1 MIEDDTIKLLRE
13 CNEGVKMGIRS
24 LEEIIP
30 EVENR
35 ELESNL
41 RKNLDTS
48 KEILEKTQKLLH
60 EAGDESK
67 EPSAMA
73 KGMSWMKT
81 NMKLAMEHSD
91 STVADL
97 ITEGCDMGI
106 KSLQRYLNQY
116 QAADDKAKAL
126 AKELM
131 DAESHLRED
140 MRAYL

>member
-1 MIEDDTIKLLRE
+1 MVEDDTIKLLRE
-13 CNEGVKMGIRS
+13 CNEGIKMGIRS

-30 EVENR
+30 EVEDGGLAND
-35 ELESNL
+35 L

-48 KEILEKTQKLLH
+48 KEILKKTQRLLH

-81 NMKLAMEHSD
+81 NMKLAMEHTD
-91 STVADL
+91 NTVADL
-97 ITEGCDMGI
+97 ITDGCDMGI